1 MRAAADGQRVL
12 SESRSGTT
20 GESLGAW
27 EPGRLLIEAAPSDE
41 MSEGSEPSA
50 APREVQP
57 SMSETRTVED
67 SVETQTTERDVEAE
81 YTLEHRVKCPHC
93 ATDLASIKVVRL
105 LRTRVN
111 FTSTLPRRGRV
122 LVCSSCQR
130 ALSAELAGFA

>member
-1 MRAAADGQRVL
+1 MKAAAEGPRGL
-12 SESRSGTT
+12 SESRSGTI
-20 GESLGAW
+20 GESLGDW

-41 MSEGSEPSA
+41 MSEGSEPST

-57 SMSETRTVED
+57 SMSDTRTVED

-105 LRTRVN
+105 LRAHVN